1 MEKLRLYINSLSQED
16 REAFERACGT
26 SIGYLR
32 KAISL
37 GQKFDGALCRLLDE
51 NSYGE
56 VRKEELR
63 PDIWPELISAT
74 YQRRQVK
81 DRRSA

>member
-16 REAFERACGT
+16 REAFARACGT

-37 GQKFDGALCRLLDE
+37 SQKFDGALCRLLDE
-51 NSYGE
+51 NSCGN
-56 VRKEELR
+56 VHKEELR
-63 PDIWPELISAT
+63 PDIWPEMISDT
-74 YQRRQVK
+74 YQRRQIK